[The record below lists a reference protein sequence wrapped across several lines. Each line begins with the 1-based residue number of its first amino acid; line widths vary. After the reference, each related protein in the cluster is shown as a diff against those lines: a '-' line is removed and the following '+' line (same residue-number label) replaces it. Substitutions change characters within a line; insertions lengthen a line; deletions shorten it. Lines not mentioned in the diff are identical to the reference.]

1 MLLKGR
7 EAALLKLL
15 SEHFFHPEELIE
27 RNASDNLA
35 KFSHLESKNVN
46 NAKEVSEFIKKGLA
60 IPLTDLAFSLQSHL
74 SHGPHIHVFLGKKLI
89 A

>member
-46 NAKEVSEFIKKGLA
+46 NAKEVSEFIKRFGNTYNRPRL
-60 IPLTDLAFSLQSHL
+60 SLQSHL
-74 SHGPHIHVFLGKKLI
+74 SLDPHIHVFLGKKLI